1 MKKKDLAELLNISRP
16 TLDKILVS
24 YSRELKEYIITDSKG
39 RFIDFEDEGV
49 QKLMDL
55 AKNEPKTISQTKENQ
70 KNELYII
77 ELETTLK
84 SLKNELDA
92 KNETMNAIKEL
103 NEHLKAENIELK
115 EYKDQQES
123 RFFVRLLG
131 YKPKKK

>member
-1 MKKKDLAELLNISRP
+1 MKKKDLAELLNMSRP

-24 YSRELKEYIITDSKG
+24 YSRELKDYIITDSKG

>member
-24 YSRELKEYIITDSKG
+24 YSKELKEYITTDSKG

>member
-24 YSRELKEYIITDSKG
+24 YSKELKEYITTDSKG

-49 QKLMDL
+49 QKLMEL